1 MEFALETA
9 GGRLAGKAALVTGG
23 SRGIGRAIAI
33 AFAREGACVAL
44 TYKDREKDAA
54 GVVRLLEQEG
64 RTALALKLEAGSR
77 TDMQRILGE
86 VTSRWGKLDI
96 LVNNA
101 GYLQQKP
108 FEEITDDD
116 WNYTIDVNL
125 KSVFLGSQLV
135 APIFKRQ
142 KAGNIIN
149 ITSVGGQTGGTQAPH
164 YAAAKAAVIS
174 LTKSFAR
181 LLSPYHVQV
190 NAIAPG
196 FIRTDMYD
204 DIRTRVSE
212 ESIYSQ
218 IPLGR
223 VGEPE
228 DVAAAALF
236 LASPEGNYVTGHV
249 LNVNGGLFLGSGS

>member
-1 MEFALETA
+1 MEYALETA
-9 GGRLAGKAALVTGG
+9 GGRLAGKVALVTGG
-23 SRGIGRAIAI
+23 SRGIGRAVAI
-33 AFAREGACVAL
+33 AFAREGARVAL

-54 GVVRLLEQEG
+54 QVVQLLEQQG
-64 RTALALKLEAGSR
+64 IVALALKLEAGSR
-77 TDMQRILGE
+77 NNMQHILSE

-108 FEEITDDD
+108 YDEITDDD

-125 KSVFLGSQLV
+125 KSVFLSSQLA

-142 KAGNIIN
+142 KSGNIIN
-149 ITSVGGQTGGTQAPH
+149 VTSVGGQTGGTQAPH

-181 LLSPYHVQV
+181 LLSPFHVQV
-190 NAIAPG
+190 NAISPG
-196 FIRTDMYD
+196 YIRTDMYR

-212 ESIYSQ
+212 ETIYSQ

-223 VGEPE
+223 IGEPE
-228 DVAAAALF
+228 EVAAAALY
-236 LASPEGNYVTGHV
+236 LASPESSYVTGHV